1 MEINIPLFQGLSL
14 KIADIPDDK
23 KTYATGRLQK
33 GFLLLD
39 QDHELAEEAVGF
51 GLPVLKKGLQT
62 IFPGA
67 VALTCQQRGS
77 TWEIT
82 ALFKLD
88 LVEKISKRGNENVEN
103 KLLYPIKNFMAAV
116 IRHLPIFRGLLTAIS
131 SLLRRMFNWETTY
144 SDAGFSTE
152 LKILYTIEEETGRLT
167 VEMDTG
173 SLHPSITEVVVMNE
187 QGAHYFDQY
196 LDTSGV
202 SLQRE
207 EIGCWDEVKAE
218 EASFESSARRVL
230 FRLGQ
235 VPGTRLF
242 RGRELI
248 DSRLAWS
255 GFGYSFP
262 PSIKR
267 FRYEIK
273 IEKLS

>member
-1 MEINIPLFQGLSL
+1 
-14 KIADIPDDK
+14 
-23 KTYATGRLQK
+23 
-33 GFLLLD
+33 
-39 QDHELAEEAVGF
+39 
-51 GLPVLKKGLQT
+51 
-62 IFPGA
+62 
-67 VALTCQQRGS
+67 
-77 TWEIT
+77 
-82 ALFKLD
+82 
-88 LVEKISKRGNENVEN
+88 
-103 KLLYPIKNFMAAV
+103 MAAV

-167 VEMDTG
+167 VEMDTS

-202 SLQRE
+202 SLQGE

-218 EASFESSARRVL
+218 EAWFESSARRVAL
-230 FRLGQ
+230 RLGQ
-235 VPGTRLF
+235 VTGARLF

-248 DSRLAWS
+248 GSRLAWS
-255 GFGYSFP
+255 GFGYSFR

-273 IEKLS
+273 IEKPS